1 LKRIFKL
8 QSASTKYKAKQ
19 KPKTTTVI
27 MQTSSTDGESC
38 DKSRNSVL
46 CPLFFYTLDK
56 SASPSTLEKSS
67 AAMSQPI
74 ILEAGSTVSATE
86 PIVTTEEMTFV
97 ASDKTTGA
105 ILQETSTQTI
115 GETTEMSTTTLTPA
129 ATTSTSTVTS
139 TSTSTSTST
148 TTTTTPVETL
158 KFV

>member
-1 LKRIFKL
+1 MM
-8 QSASTKYKAKQ
+8 
-19 KPKTTTVI
+19 PTV
-27 MQTSSTDGESC
+27 
-38 DKSRNSVL
+38 
-46 CPLFFYTLDK
+46 FYTLDK

-115 GETTEMSTTTLTPA
+115 GQPTEMSTYTLTPA

-148 TTTTTPVETL
+148 TTTTTPVKTR